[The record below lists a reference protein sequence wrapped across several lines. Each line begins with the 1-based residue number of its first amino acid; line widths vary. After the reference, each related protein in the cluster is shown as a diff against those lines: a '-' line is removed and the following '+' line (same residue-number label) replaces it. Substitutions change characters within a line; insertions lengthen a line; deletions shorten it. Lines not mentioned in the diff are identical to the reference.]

1 MSYAQEKIKPY
12 NEEEK
17 KSVQVEKMFNS
28 IAPHYDKLNHTL
40 SWNIDKYWRKKAI
53 CCLKQQNPQSILDI
67 ATGTG
72 DFAILSYKILR
83 PKELIGVDIS
93 EGMMKVAKEKV
104 KTLGYENISFQKE
117 DCTSLSFSHERFDAV
132 TVAFGVRNFED
143 LDTGLHEMYRVL
155 KQNGQLIIIELSE
168 PQWFPFKQLYQFYS
182 EVFIPIIGKFFS
194 KDNKAYHYLPD
205 SIKAFPQGEFMS
217 KIINKAG
224 FKEVKF
230 KRLSGGLCT
239 LYIATK

>member
-1 MSYAQEKIKPY
+1 MSYAQENIKPY

-17 KSVQVEKMFNS
+17 KSVQVEKMFDS

-53 CCLKQQNPQSILDI
+53 YCLKEKSPQSVLDI

-72 DFAILSYKILR
+72 DFAILSYKILQ

-93 EGMMKVAKEKV
+93 EGMMNIAKEKA
-104 KTLGYENISFQKE
+104 KALGYEHISFQKE
-117 DCTSLSFSHERFDAV
+117 DCTSLTFPSDRFDAV

-143 LDTGLHEMYRVL
+143 LDAGLHEMYRVL
-155 KQNGQLIIIELSE
+155 KQNGMLVIIELSE
-168 PQWFPFKQLYQFYS
+168 PQWFPFKQLYQLYS
-182 EVFIPIIGKFFS
+182 GIFIPFIGRFFS
-194 KDNKAYHYLPD
+194 KDSKAYHYLPN
-205 SIKAFPQGEFMS
+205 SIKAFPQGEVMS
-217 KIINKAG
+217 RIINKAG
-224 FKEVKF
+224 FKEVNF